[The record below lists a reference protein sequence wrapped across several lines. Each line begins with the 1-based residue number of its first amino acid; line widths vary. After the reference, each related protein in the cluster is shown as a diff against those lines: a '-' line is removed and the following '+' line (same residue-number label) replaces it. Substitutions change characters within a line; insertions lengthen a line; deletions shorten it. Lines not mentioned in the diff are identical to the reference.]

1 MLLNIFLILWTE
13 KSVENC
19 DLNIKMKQFSLQK
32 QKNLKIVQDAEKDI
46 KYTRI
51 FEDAYYTGKY

>member
-1 MLLNIFLILWTE
+1 MLSNIFLILWTE

-19 DLNIKMKQFSLQK
+19 DLNTKMKQFSRS
-32 QKNLKIVQDAEKDI
+32 LKIVQNAEKDI
-46 KYTRI
+46 EYTRI

>member
-1 MLLNIFLILWTE
+1 
-13 KSVENC
+13 
-19 DLNIKMKQFSLQK
+19 MKQFSLQK

>member
-1 MLLNIFLILWTE
+1 
-13 KSVENC
+13 
-19 DLNIKMKQFSLQK
+19 MKQFSLQK

-51 FEDAYYTGKY
+51 FEDAYYTGKYWIDDINKRFISIF